1 MDSEVIQLFLML
13 VFAMPFGAGLLI
25 LIVFVSFALEIL
37 KAAWRWIS
45 R

>member
-1 MDSEVIQLFLML
+1 MDSEVVQLFLML
-13 VFAMPFGAGLLI
+13 VFGMPFGAGLMA

-37 KAAWRWIS
+37 KVVWRWIT